1 MNDERRHLESKG
13 IRLVVA
19 MLLGLGVVVG
29 SIVLLYFPWDVVVWI
44 PALGLA
50 IAVGIARFPRRP
62 LGYVAVG
69 WSCLLVITCA
79 AGVAEFARADAPVG
93 VLLALLVAGLCLG
106 AGGLLEVALLRRR
119 PRMRLADAD
128 RTVEATRP

>member
-19 MLLGLGVVVG
+19 MLLGLGVIVG

-44 PALGLA
+44 PVTGLA
-50 IAVGIARFPRRP
+50 IAIGIAIFPWRL

-69 WSCLLVITCA
+69 WSCLLVVACT

-93 VLLALLVAGLCLG
+93 VLLALLVAGFLLG
-106 AGGLLEVALLRRR
+106 AGGLLEVGLLRRV
-119 PRMRLADAD
+119 LA
-128 RTVEATRP
+128 